1 MECDRLYLETGAEN
15 ARTPGGCRQKT
26 VPPHRP
32 RGLPLPSFSWYTAR
46 VPKHLIHQ
54 ISTIKFFNIEAKKP
68 HNNRVKITDL
78 RHKREESSVSEQIK
92 VLIVD
97 DHPLFRQGLKDLLD
111 TVPIMDVIGEAA
123 DGEVAIEIVYEDIPD
138 VILMDINLPTINGL
152 QVTRKIKLQFP
163 NVKVVMI
170 TGYDDAE
177 QVFHALRVGASAYCP
192 KDIMPEALIN
202 IIQAVTEGKY
212 AVGEKIMSYDELM
225 AWIEQKIGRF
235 SGPLVSDN
243 DELFVP
249 LSPREM
255 EILEHV
261 TKGLSNKEIAY
272 KLGISHQ
279 TVKNHMT
286 AILRKLRVDDRTQA
300 AVYALRHGWVRLEGT
315 H

>member
-1 MECDRLYLETGAEN
+1 MSEA
-15 ARTPGGCRQKT
+15 
-26 VPPHRP
+26 
-32 RGLPLPSFSWYTAR
+32 
-46 VPKHLIHQ
+46 
-54 ISTIKFFNIEAKKP
+54 IKI
-68 HNNRVKITDL
+68 
-78 RHKREESSVSEQIK
+78 
-92 VLIVD
+92 LIVD
-97 DHPLFRQGLKDLLD
+97 DHPLFRQGLSDLLGTD
-111 TVPIMDVIGEAA
+111 PNMSVVGEAA
-123 DGEVAIEIVYEDIPD
+123 DGEIAIELVYEVHPD

-152 QVTRKIKLQFP
+152 QVTRKIKSQLTDI
-163 NVKVVMI
+163 KVIVI

-177 QVFHALRVGASAYCP
+177 QVFHAFRAGASAYCP
-192 KDIMPEALIN
+192 KDIAPEDLIN
-202 IIQAVTEGKY
+202 IIHAVLEGEY
-212 AVGEKIMSYDELM
+212 AVGEKIMTYDELM
-225 AWIEQKIGRF
+225 RWIEQKIGRF
-235 SGPLVSDN
+235 GGSLVSDT

-315 H
+315 GE

>member
-1 MECDRLYLETGAEN
+1 M
-15 ARTPGGCRQKT
+15 
-26 VPPHRP
+26 
-32 RGLPLPSFSWYTAR
+32 
-46 VPKHLIHQ
+46 
-54 ISTIKFFNIEAKKP
+54 
-68 HNNRVKITDL
+68 
-78 RHKREESSVSEQIK
+78 SEQIK

-192 KDIMPEALIN
+192 KDIMPEALTN

-212 AVGEKIMSYDELM
+212 AVGDKIMSYDELM

>member
-1 MECDRLYLETGAEN
+1 MSDE
-15 ARTPGGCRQKT
+15 
-26 VPPHRP
+26 
-32 RGLPLPSFSWYTAR
+32 
-46 VPKHLIHQ
+46 
-54 ISTIKFFNIEAKKP
+54 
-68 HNNRVKITDL
+68 
-78 RHKREESSVSEQIK
+78 IK

-97 DHPLFRQGLKDLLD
+97 DHPLFRQGLSDLLG
-111 TVPIMDVIGEAA
+111 TNPRMDVVGEAA
-123 DGEVAIEIVYEDIPD
+123 DGEVAIEMVYEVHPE

-152 QVTRKIKLQFP
+152 QVTRKIKNQMSEI
-163 NVKVVMI
+163 KVIMI

-177 QVFHALRVGASAYCP
+177 QVFHAFRSGASAYCP
-192 KDIMPEALIN
+192 KDITPEALTN
-202 IIQAVTEGKY
+202 IIYAVLEGNY
-212 AVGEKIMSYDELM
+212 AVGDKIMTYDELM

-235 SGPLVSDN
+235 SGPLVGDST

-315 H
+315 GE

>member
-1 MECDRLYLETGAEN
+1 MSE
-15 ARTPGGCRQKT
+15 P
-26 VPPHRP
+26 
-32 RGLPLPSFSWYTAR
+32 
-46 VPKHLIHQ
+46 
-54 ISTIKFFNIEAKKP
+54 
-68 HNNRVKITDL
+68 VKL
-78 RHKREESSVSEQIK
+78 
-92 VLIVD
+92 LIVD
-97 DHPLFRQGLKDLLD
+97 DHPLFRQGLCDVLETDPHL
-111 TVPIMDVIGEAA
+111 TVIGEAA
-123 DGEVAIEIVYEDIPD
+123 DGEVAIEKAFEINPD

-152 QVTRKIKLQFP
+152 QVTRKIKTQQP
-163 NVKVVMI
+163 DIKVIMI

-177 QVFHALRVGASAYCP
+177 QVFHALRAGASAYCP
-192 KDIMPEALIN
+192 KDITPEALIK
-202 IIQAVTEGKY
+202 IIYGVRDGKY
-212 AVGEKIMSYDELM
+212 YVDEKTMSYEELLN
-225 AWIEQKIGRF
+225 WVEQKIGRF

-243 DELFVP
+243 EDLFVP

-315 H
+315 R

>member
-1 MECDRLYLETGAEN
+1 M
-15 ARTPGGCRQKT
+15 
-26 VPPHRP
+26 
-32 RGLPLPSFSWYTAR
+32 
-46 VPKHLIHQ
+46 
-54 ISTIKFFNIEAKKP
+54 
-68 HNNRVKITDL
+68 
-78 RHKREESSVSEQIK
+78 SEQIK

-97 DHPLFRQGLKDLLD
+97 DHPLFRQGLRDLLD
-111 TVPIMDVIGEAA
+111 TDPIMNVVGEAA
-123 DGEVAIEIVYEDIPD
+123 DGEVAIEAVYDIKPD

-152 QVTRKIKLQFP
+152 QVTRKIKTQFAD
-163 NVKVVMI
+163 VKVIMI

-177 QVFHALRVGASAYCP
+177 QVFHAFRVGASAYCP
-192 KDIMPEALIN
+192 KDVTPESLTN
-202 IIQAVTEGKY
+202 IIQAVVAGKY
-212 AVGEKIMSYDELM
+212 AVGEKIMTYDELL

-235 SGPLVSDN
+235 GGPLVGDS

-315 H
+315 QP